1 MKKNIGNY
9 GLDFNFENINFLLTL
24 IKGTVWQDI
33 WPLLKIYL
41 GHLPYAWTGYS
52 RFASFSVSYRILAN
66 FARVGNS
73 LFLSKSLILLS
84 DCERFALVAL
94 WKRATLSESLVT
106 MNDLLPLLIKKER
119 REQFALFHKRITLSL
134 FRSQKRVIHLKNR
147 YVNSQPCFLLVHV
160 VRNYADT
167 ASA

>member
-52 RFASFSVSYRILAN
+52 SFASFSV
-66 FARVGNS
+66 
-73 LFLSKSLILLS
+73 
-84 DCERFALVAL
+84 
-94 WKRATLSESLVT
+94 
-106 MNDLLPLLIKKER
+106 
-119 REQFALFHKRITLSL
+119 
-134 FRSQKRVIHLKNR
+134 
-147 YVNSQPCFLLVHV
+147 
-160 VRNYADT
+160 
-167 ASA
+167 